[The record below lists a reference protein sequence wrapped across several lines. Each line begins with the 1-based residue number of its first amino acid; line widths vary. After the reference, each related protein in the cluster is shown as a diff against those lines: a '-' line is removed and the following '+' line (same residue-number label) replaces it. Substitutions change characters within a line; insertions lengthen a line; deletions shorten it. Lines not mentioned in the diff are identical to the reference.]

1 MEQLIT
7 DFYKLPISNDFLFKH
22 VLLFKP
28 ICKHILEELFHTK
41 IADITYLQTE
51 ETIDVYP
58 DSHGIRLDVKIAD
71 ANNTHYNLE
80 MQVKNPKNP
89 KTGNKLLPKRTRY
102 YQAMLDVDML
112 QKGQDYDEL
121 AATYIIFFC
130 LFDFFEANQRVYTF
144 RKRCLE
150 NLDIELKD
158 EATIIF
164 LNTKGTKGKVSS
176 DIQSLF
182 DYINSNVITSDF
194 TQEVA
199 DTIVNIKNDKKVRS
213 AYMTY
218 EMRMEDL
225 RNEAFYEGRAEGEAK
240 GKAEGKAEGKVNEK
254 FATVKRML
262 KRGKSSL
269 AEIAEDT
276 ELPLATVQQIQAEMQ
291 TA

>member
-1 MEQLIT
+1 M
-7 DFYKLPISNDFLFKH
+7 FLF
-22 VLLFKP
+22 L
-28 ICKHILEELFHTK
+28 CY
-41 IADITYLQTE
+41 TYLSCMGSRE
-51 ETIDVYP
+51 L
-58 DSHGIRLDVKIAD
+58 HG
-71 ANNTHYNLE
+71 
-80 MQVKNPKNP
+80 
-89 KTGNKLLPKRTRY
+89 GY

-158 EATIIF
+158 ESTIIF
-164 LNTKGTKGKVSS
+164 LNTKGTKGNVSS

-182 DYINSNVITSDF
+182 DYINSNVITSSF

-218 EMRMEDL
+218 EMRMKDL
-225 RNEAFYEGRAEGEAK
+225 RNEAFYEGRAEGEAVGMAKGEAK
-240 GKAEGKAEGKVNEK
+240 GKFEAIK
-254 FATVKRML
+254 
-262 KRGKSSL
+262 
-269 AEIAEDT
+269 I
-276 ELPLATVQQIQAEMQ
+276 
-291 TA
+291 